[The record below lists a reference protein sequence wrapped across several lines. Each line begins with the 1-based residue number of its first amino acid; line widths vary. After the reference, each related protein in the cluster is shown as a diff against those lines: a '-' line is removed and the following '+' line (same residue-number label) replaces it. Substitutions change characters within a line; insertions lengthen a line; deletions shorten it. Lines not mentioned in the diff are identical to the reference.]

1 MCTLKSPMSQLLS
14 NKSVKVFSH
23 QNGEGGGGGGGTKP
37 PKKFLRGGGGGG
49 GSAPKKFL
57 LGGAG
62 GGGVRPP
69 CSPLRRSL

>member
-23 QNGEGGGGGGGTKP
+23 QTG
-37 PKKFLRGGGGGG
+37 RGGGD
-49 GSAPKKFL
+49 SAPKKFL

-62 GGGVRPP
+62 GWGGYGLPAPP
-69 CSPLRRSL
+69 YFVAFEVVEQLKVTQCG

>member
-23 QNGEGGGGGGGTKP
+23 QNGEGGGGD
-37 PKKFLRGGGGGG
+37 
-49 GSAPKKFL
+49 SAPKKFL

-62 GGGVRPP
+62 GGGGRPP

>member
-23 QNGEGGGGGGGTKP
+23 QNGEGGGGD
-37 PKKFLRGGGGGG
+37 
-49 GSAPKKFL
+49 SAPKKFL

-62 GGGVRPP
+62 GGGGTASLLPP
-69 CSPLRRSL
+69 TS

>member
-23 QNGEGGGGGGGTKP
+23 QNGEG
-37 PKKFLRGGGGGG
+37 RGGGGD
-49 GSAPKKFL
+49 SAPQKFL
-57 LGGAG
+57 LGGA

-69 CSPLRRSL
+69 CSPLLRSL

>member
-23 QNGEGGGGGGGTKP
+23 QNGEWGD
-37 PKKFLRGGGGGG
+37 
-49 GSAPKKFL
+49 SAPKTFL

-62 GGGVRPP
+62 GGGTASLLPP
-69 CSPLRRSL
+69 TS

>member
-23 QNGEGGGGGGGTKP
+23 QNGGGGD
-37 PKKFLRGGGGGG
+37 
-49 GSAPKKFL
+49 SASKTFL

-62 GGGVRPP
+62 YGPP
-69 CSPLRRSL
+69 APPYFAAFEVVEQLEVIQCG